1 MKLKKAAAICLAAVV
16 VLLVSAC
23 QAEPTADLSD
33 LTVGQNNVEFGPFIW
48 QVLDVQ
54 DGKALLITKDIV
66 EKAVY
71 HEKYESVTWET
82 CTLRSYLNG
91 EFLENN
97 FSDEEKSKILE
108 VTNTNPD
115 NQWFE
120 TSGGNDTQDKVFLL
134 STEEVVQYFGDSGQL
149 NGGQQ
154 EHHYNVD
161 DKFNS
166 DRIAQ
171 YDDENI
177 WWWLRSPGNSSKF
190 AATVTHKGI
199 IEVGGYF
206 VQTEFGIRPA
216 IWITTD

>member
-97 FSDEEKSKILE
+97 FSDEEKTKILE

-134 STEEVVQYFGDSGQL
+134 SVEEAVQYFGDSGQL

-154 EHHYNVD
+154 EHHYNID
-161 DKFNS
+161 DKYNS

-216 IWITTD
+216 VWITTE